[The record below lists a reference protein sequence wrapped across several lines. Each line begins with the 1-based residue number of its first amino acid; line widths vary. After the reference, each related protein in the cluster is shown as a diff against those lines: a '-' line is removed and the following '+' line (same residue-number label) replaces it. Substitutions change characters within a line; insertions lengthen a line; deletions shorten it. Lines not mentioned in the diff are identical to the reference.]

1 MESLNADFFFFFFQF
16 FAKIIKSFALSSWL
30 GILNI
35 RELETFQRFSPNLLN
50 FQLPLLTEIE
60 VKLLFAYHVIT

>member
-1 MESLNADFFFFFFQF
+1 MESLNADFFFQF

-50 FQLPLLTEIE
+50 FQLPLSTEME